1 MLRSMFSAISGLRA
15 HQTKLD
21 VTGNNIANVNTVGF
35 KASQTVFEDTLSQ
48 VLRNGSAPNGDTA
61 GTNPAQVGLGVKV
74 AGITTNFGQGS
85 TQNTGRASDFMI
97 SGDGFFVTKVGNE
110 QLYTR
115 AGSFDTDG
123 VGNLVTP
130 DGAKLQGW
138 MANALG
144 VVDPNGPLVD
154 LRIPTGQVLAP
165 VATTGAALAGNL
177 SATPAANET
186 PVTSQITMYD
196 DLGNAHPVSVE
207 MTRNATPANSWNVTF
222 TDTSTATAT
231 STGTAL
237 GSVTLQFA
245 DGSNAYLDGNGQPRQ
260 AGTLHLPNPATF
272 QLPTSTAGFAAW
284 TKDVDVDLSAM
295 TQFGG
300 KSDAAAKTTA
310 DSGSAMGVLEGYSLA
325 SDGTIVG
332 LYSNGLR
339 QNIGQLALATFT
351 NPGGLEKA
359 GNSSFRAGDNSGN
372 PLVGQAGT
380 GGRGSLSAGAL
391 EMSNVDLAEEFTG
404 LIVAQRGFQA
414 NSRVITT
421 SDEILQDLVQLKR

>member
-1 MLRSMFSAISGLRA
+1 VLRSMFSAISGLRA

-21 VTGNNIANVNTVGF
+21 VAGNNIANVNTVGF

-48 VLRNGSAPNGDTA
+48 VLRNGSAPQGGVA

-110 QLYTR
+110 QLFTR

-138 MANALG
+138 MANGLG

-165 VATTGAALAGNL
+165 VATTGTAIGGNL
-177 SATPAANET
+177 SAAGSAT
-186 PVTSQITMYD
+186 PVTSQINMYD
-196 DLGNAHPVSVE
+196 DLGNAHPVAVS
-207 MTRNATPANSWNVTF
+207 M
-222 TDTSTATAT
+222 T
-231 STGTAL
+231 STGANTWDVTFNDTSSTPATLLGTA
-237 GSVTLQFA
+237 TLRFS
-245 DGSNAYLDGNGQPRQ
+245 DGSGGIP
-260 AGTLHLPNPATF
+260 AGTLIDPPSKELVIAAPTGTF
-272 QLPTSTAGFAAW
+272 PAW
-284 TKDVDVDLSAM
+284 TKAVTVDLAGL

-300 KSDAAAKTTA
+300 KSDAAVKTTA
-310 DSGSAMGVLEGYSLA
+310 DGGSAMGVLESYSLA
-325 SDGTIVG
+325 NDGTIVG
-332 LYSNGLR
+332 IYSNGLR

>member
-1 MLRSMFSAISGLRA
+1 MLRSMFSAISGLKA

-21 VTGNNIANVNTVGF
+21 VAGNNIANVNTVGF
-35 KASQTVFEDTLSQ
+35 KSSTTVFEDTLSQ
-48 VLRNGSAPNGDTA
+48 VLRNGSTPAGDTA

-97 SGDGFFVTKVGNE
+97 SGDGFFITKQGTEN
-110 QLYTR
+110 LYTR

-138 MANALG
+138 MADANGVINA
-144 VVDPNGPLVD
+144 NGEIED

-165 VATTGAALAGNL
+165 VATTGSALSGNL
-177 SATPAANET
+177 SASATNADA

-196 DLGNAHPVSVE
+196 DLGNAHAVSVT
-207 MTRNATPANSWNVTF
+207 MTKMAAPATNRWSVDLVDTT
-222 TDTSTATAT
+222 TDTALSTPP
-231 STGTAL
+231 L
-237 GSVTLQFA
+237 ELQFA
-245 DGSNAYLDGNGQPRQ
+245 DGSATYLDANGNPLA
-260 AGTLHLPNPATF
+260 AGTLATPAPASYTMDA
-272 QLPTSTAGFAAW
+272 PTGAVPAW
-284 TKDVDVDLSAM
+284 TKDVAIDLSAL

-310 DSGSAMGVLEGYSLA
+310 ESGSAMGVLQGYSL
-325 SDGTIVG
+325 SGDGTIVG
-332 LYSNGLR
+332 TYSNGLK
-339 QNIGQLALATFT
+339 QPIGKLALATFT

-359 GNSSFRAGDNSGN
+359 GNSSFRAAGNSGN
-372 PLVGQAGT
+372 PLIGQAGT
-380 GGRGSLSAGAL
+380 GGRGGLTAGAL